1 MKVAFFSAGNTGLA
15 TAVHLSSL
23 GFEPMLYTRD
33 AGKARA
39 LQSHAVKSTGALDG
53 SWSIPASNDAGKV
66 LADADLVIVCA
77 WANAHRAIF
86 ETIRRA
92 WRASFHQPLRI
103 LVFNGNWGAYEAY
116 QVFSKECVVPEYVTI
131 AEDAGMPYVAQASFD
146 EPDPASPVSVHVS
159 GIKSS
164 IEVAYAANHDG
175 GRVIDSFLRT
185 VYGEVC
191 HDASVFATSLAAPNP
206 IIHAPLCLLNMTRIE
221 EGASYRMLVDG
232 FTERT
237 EGLILA
243 VDAERRS
250 LSEALGCEYTPI
262 IRQLNGFWGSHYE
275 TLRELFSNNPV
286 YSNVRGPMSV
296 SHRFIHEDVPFGISP
311 LVELGHLLDVRV
323 PACEALS
330 SLYGMYFSESFTGP
344 SFDMGM
350 VEALR

>member
-1 MKVAFFSAGNTGLA
+1 MKVAVFSAGNTGLA

-23 GFEPMLYTRD
+23 GLEPMLYTRD
-33 AGKARA
+33 GGKARA
-39 LQSHAVKSTGALDG
+39 IQSHAVRSTGTLDG
-53 SWSIPASNDAGKV
+53 FWNIPASDDAGRV
-66 LADADLVIVCA
+66 LAGADLVIVCA

-86 ETIRRA
+86 ETIGRA
-92 WRASFHQPLRI
+92 WRESSRRPLRI

-116 QVFSKECVVPEYVTI
+116 QAFSEEYVVPEDVTI
-131 AEDAGMPYVAQASFD
+131 AEAAGMPYVAQASFD
-146 EPDPASPVSVHVS
+146 GTGASPVSVHVS
-159 GIKSS
+159 GVKSS
-164 IEVAYAANHDG
+164 IEVAYAADHDG
-175 GRVIDSFLRT
+175 DRVIDSFLRT
-185 VYGEVC
+185 VYGEVR

-243 VDAERRS
+243 VDAERES
-250 LSEALGCEYTPI
+250 LAESLGCGYTPI
-262 IRQLNGFWGSHYE
+262 VRQLNGFWGSHYA

-286 YSNVRGPMSV
+286 YTNVRGPMDV

-311 LVELGHLLDVRV
+311 LVELGRLLDVRT

-330 SLYGMYFSESFTGP
+330 AIYGMYFGESFTGP